1 MPGYN
6 VHRLFNYTVFIGI
19 SLLLYVW
26 NIDLKQFLA
35 LSAGY
40 YIGTEFIT
48 PDLDTNSAAIKK
60 WGMLRVLWLPY
71 KWLFRHG
78 QSSHNIVYG
87 AAVRIFYLSIILLSI
102 YYFLFKSLPLE
113 TIISSAYVFIFLIGV
128 IISNVLHVILDI
140 LFR

>member
-48 PDLDTNSAAIKK
+48 PDMDTDSAAINK

-87 AAVRIFYLSIILLSI
+87 AAVRILYLSIIILSV

-128 IISNVLHVILDI
+128 IIANGLHVILDI